1 MCRPCGSWNASHP
14 GRRHRWCCDTT
25 RAGHEYKLPGVSREG
40 SLLHQAP
47 LAGGQKHQNKSNSP
61 RKKKNINGQGDMG
74 QSISPHNC
82 SPCAHELPHKE
93 TGGALTMLRLSVEQ
107 DLSVLDAVLRDG
119 DDVTISAALA
129 PAPQWPPPAHDACSS
144 RSRRGRGSRR
154 QKTEMLLA
162 KIKGWLSKSQ

>member
-1 MCRPCGSWNASHP
+1 
-14 GRRHRWCCDTT
+14 
-25 RAGHEYKLPGVSREG
+25 
-40 SLLHQAP
+40 
-47 LAGGQKHQNKSNSP
+47 
-61 RKKKNINGQGDMG
+61 
-74 QSISPHNC
+74 
-82 SPCAHELPHKE
+82 
-93 TGGALTMLRLSVEQ
+93 MLRLSVEQ